1 MILKKWQD
9 LPIFVRNQETKKYYD
24 ILKKKKNTRILNNY
38 LGMAL
43 ISVVVVLLLG
53 VLTVQSN
60 ELKAKI
66 SSYDTRAA
74 EIRTS
79 IEEEQDRTK
88 QIDEEKEY
96 MQTDEYVAEIARDRL
111 GLVKSNEIVFEEE
124 K

>member
-1 MILKKWQD
+1 LKKS
-9 LPIFVRNQETKKYYD
+9 K
-24 ILKKKKNTRILNNY
+24 KKKKNTRILNNY

-96 MQTDEYVAEIARDRL
+96 MQTDEYVAEIARDVSGLSKAMRL
-111 GLVKSNEIVFEEE
+111 FLKRRNNTYFEENFSE
-124 K
+124 IADSI

>member
-1 MILKKWQD
+1 MLRWSR
-9 LPIFVRNQETKKYYD
+9 RN
-24 ILKKKKNTRILNNY
+24 
-38 LGMAL
+38 
-43 ISVVVVLLLG
+43 
-53 VLTVQSN
+53 LTVPP
-60 ELKAKI
+60 AKSI
-66 SSYDTRAA
+66 PVVFLQLGKPVK
-74 EIRTS
+74 

>member
-1 MILKKWQD
+1 MKKS
-9 LPIFVRNQETKKYYD
+9 K
-24 ILKKKKNTRILNNY
+24 KKKKNTRILNNY

-88 QIDEEKEY
+88 QINEEKEY
-96 MQTDEYVAEIARDRL
+96 MQTDEYVEEIAREKL
-111 GLVKSNEIVFEEE
+111 GLAKDNETVFKKEQ
-124 K
+124 

>member
-1 MILKKWQD
+1 MKKS
-9 LPIFVRNQETKKYYD
+9 K
-24 ILKKKKNTRILNNY
+24 KKKKNTRILNNY
-38 LGMAL
+38 LGKAL

-96 MQTDEYVAEIARDRL
+96 MQTDEYIANITREKL
-111 GLVKSNEIVFEEE
+111 GMVKENEIIFSEGR
-124 K
+124 

>member
-1 MILKKWQD
+1 MKKS
-9 LPIFVRNQETKKYYD
+9 K
-24 ILKKKKNTRILNNY
+24 KKKKNTRILNNY

-88 QIDEEKEY
+88 QIDEEN

>member
-1 MILKKWQD
+1 MKKS
-9 LPIFVRNQETKKYYD
+9 K
-24 ILKKKKNTRILNNY
+24 KKKKNTRILNNY

-43 ISVVVVLLLG
+43 ISVVVLLLLG

-60 ELKAKI
+60 DLKA
-66 SSYDTRAA
+66 
-74 EIRTS
+74 RTS

-96 MQTDEYVAEIARDRL
+96 MQTDEYVAEVARDRL
-111 GLVKSNEIVFEEE
+111 GLVKSNETVFEEE

>member
-1 MILKKWQD
+1 MKKS
-9 LPIFVRNQETKKYYD
+9 K
-24 ILKKKKNTRILNNY
+24 KKKKNTRILNNY

-60 ELKAKI
+60 DLKAKI

>member
-1 MILKKWQD
+1 MKKS
-9 LPIFVRNQETKKYYD
+9 K
-24 ILKKKKNTRILNNY
+24 KKKKNTRILNNY

-88 QIDEEKEY
+88 QMNMWQRSPETVSGLSKAMRLFLKRRNNTYFEENFS
-96 MQTDEYVAEIARDRL
+96 EIAD
-111 GLVKSNEIVFEEE
+111 SI
-124 K
+124 

>member
-1 MILKKWQD
+1 MKKS
-9 LPIFVRNQETKKYYD
+9 R
-24 ILKKKKNTRILNNY
+24 KKKKNTRILNNY

>member
-1 MILKKWQD
+1 MKKS
-9 LPIFVRNQETKKYYD
+9 K
-24 ILKKKKNTRILNNY
+24 KKKKNTRILNNY

-43 ISVVVVLLLG
+43 ISVVVLLLLG

-60 ELKAKI
+60 DLKAKI

-79 IEEEQDRTK
+79 IE
-88 QIDEEKEY
+88 KEY
-96 MQTDEYVAEIARDRL
+96 MQTDEYVAEVARDRL
-111 GLVKSNEIVFEEE
+111 GLVKSNETVFEEE

>member
-1 MILKKWQD
+1 MKKS
-9 LPIFVRNQETKKYYD
+9 
-24 ILKKKKNTRILNNY
+24 LKKKKNTKILNNY

-43 ISVVVVLLLG
+43 ISVVVVILLG
-53 VLTVQSN
+53 VLTLQSK

-74 EIRTS
+74 ELRTT

-88 QIDEEKEY
+88 EIDEEKEY
-96 MQTDEYVAEIARDRL
+96 MQTDEYVAEVARDRL